1 MVCTPNELVPV
12 CGLLEVT
19 PVIAVLNELKPPC
32 AGIDHGA
39 RPVSNPGF
47 TKIDSG
53 LGVGEG
59 VGVIVD
65 EEETTSDDVGEDIGE
80 FDEAELGVGLGV
92 EEKSIEEED
101 TTELEATPLV
111 VVGVMLGPGASAVL
125 ETDSI
130 RELLD
135 VEDEE
140 DTTTAVE
147 VSSEG
152 VGDPDEAEDN
162 VRLSDELG
170 SVDES
175 VTTVLEAGVMLEAS
189 VVIDAEMLLDSIVE
203 EDTGTVDVASI
214 DDVPVEASDDAIPED
229 STADEDEDTL
239 WELEGELND
248 VGELLMDVDELPAD
262 GDNVTTGVDEDV
274 LDRLLEMEETE
285 PHFP

>member
-19 PVIAVLNELKPPC
+19 PVIAVLNDLEPPC
-32 AGIDHGA
+32 VGIDHGA
-39 RPVSNPGF
+39 RPISNPGF
-47 TKIDSG
+47 TKIETGS
-53 LGVGEG
+53 GVGDG

-92 EEKSIEEED
+92 ENKSIEEED
-101 TTELEATPLV
+101 ITELEAPPLV
-111 VVGVMLGPGASAVL
+111 GVGVMLEPGASAVL
-125 ETDSI
+125 ETDSM
-130 RELLD
+130 ELLD

-140 DTTTAVE
+140 DPTTAVE

-162 VRLSDELG
+162 IRLSDELG

-229 STADEDEDTL
+229 STADEDEDVL
-239 WELEGELND
+239 WELEDELND
-248 VGELLMDVDELPAD
+248 VNELLVDVDELPAD
-262 GDNVTTGVDEDV
+262 WDDVTTGVDEDV
-274 LDRLLEMEETE
+274 LDRLLEIEETE
-285 PHFP
+285 SHFP